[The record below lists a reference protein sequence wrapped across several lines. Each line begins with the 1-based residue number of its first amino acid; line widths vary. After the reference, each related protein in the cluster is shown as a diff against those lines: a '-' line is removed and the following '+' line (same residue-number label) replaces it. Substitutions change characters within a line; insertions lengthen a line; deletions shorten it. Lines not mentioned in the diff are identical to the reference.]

1 MVTPEGRAL
10 FLSACTPRVTP
21 RQRVVPSFESQRQ
34 RSGTFGALQK
44 QCSGTL
50 SVIWRQCSGTVSATH
65 TQRSGPFSTNHK
77 QPQQQTQPLSPL
89 APSRRYN
96 SEVIGL
102 VGDNELQ
109 LQQQTQPLSLPAPT
123 PRYNSEVLGL
133 VGDSEHAIRERWRE
147 IERQRQRALINV
159 RTYLEDCWDRVGFHT
174 ADADSARLEKALQ
187 RQHSNEVEATVPV
200 RRCPAAEPG
209 RLARSGVCR

>member
-34 RSGTFGALQK
+34 RSGTFAALQK

-77 QPQQQTQPLSPL
+77 QPQQQTQPLS
-89 APSRRYN
+89 
-96 SEVIGL
+96 
-102 VGDNELQ
+102 
-109 LQQQTQPLSLPAPT
+109 LPAPT

-147 IERQRQRALINV
+147 IERQKQRALINV